1 MSPPVLLL
9 IDLQKGFDE
18 IAARVHRNNL
28 EAEGRVLS
36 LLTFWRDRGWPVI
49 HVRHDSVRATSP
61 FRPGHIGNEPMTVAL
76 DEPGEPVLRKTVNCA
91 FIGTDLGER
100 LEGMGRPD
108 VVVVGASTDHCVS
121 TTVRSGDNR
130 GFSMT
135 LVEDACFTFDRET
148 LDGTVIPADT
158 VHAAHIASLAGEFA
172 RITTAAALIAEL
184 SRAA

>member
-9 IDLQKGFDE
+9 IDMQKGFDE

-49 HVRHDSVRATSP
+49 HGRHDSVRATSP

-76 DEPGEPVLRKTVNCA
+76 DEPGEPVLRKAVNCA

-100 LEGMGRPD
+100 LEPMGRPG
-108 VVVVGASTDHCVS
+108 VVEAGGRKGVCVP
-121 TTVRSGDNR
+121 TTESSGCNR
-130 GFSMT
+130 GFWII
-135 LVEDACFTFDRET
+135 LE
-148 LDGTVIPADT
+148 
-158 VHAAHIASLAGEFA
+158 
-172 RITTAAALIAEL
+172 
-184 SRAA
+184 